1 MALGG
6 SRGEAVLAEPSVL
19 VPAGLPHG
27 NGEGLCWNYA
37 GLSTGI
43 RFRVGRASRVIGG
56 GLTNMIQRK
65 QVSLK
70 EAICTGRRA
79 NRQRISSR
87 EVKHQQRDDPKGN

>member
-1 MALGG
+1 M
-6 SRGEAVLAEPSVL
+6 VAEPGVL
-19 VPAGLPHG
+19 IPAGLPHG